1 MLQPS
6 QHEQLSVACK
16 LCSASS
22 FPLRAPM
29 TSPAGERFISC
40 WAAKTVEAGQDPSQP
55 RSLARRFRPRASH
68 RCGGTGANPPRVV
81 GSESARWTLGPPRSK
96 RLSRPCRRG
105 PATTSE
111 SAGSSG

>member
-29 TSPAGERFISC
+29 TSPAGEVYF
-40 WAAKTVEAGQDPSQP
+40 
-55 RSLARRFRPRASH
+55 L
-68 RCGGTGANPPRVV
+68 
-81 GSESARWTLGPPRSK
+81 LGR
-96 RLSRPCRRG
+96 
-105 PATTSE
+105 
-111 SAGSSG
+111 